1 MFYDQEFKEKVIQE
15 VQQTKSISVVS
26 KKHEIPAS
34 TIHGWLKKS
43 STKIDLKSQI
53 KNKDLKV
60 EVKTLRSK
68 LADAELELLILKDLL
83 KKTYQS

>member
-26 KKHEIPAS
+26 KKHEIPVS